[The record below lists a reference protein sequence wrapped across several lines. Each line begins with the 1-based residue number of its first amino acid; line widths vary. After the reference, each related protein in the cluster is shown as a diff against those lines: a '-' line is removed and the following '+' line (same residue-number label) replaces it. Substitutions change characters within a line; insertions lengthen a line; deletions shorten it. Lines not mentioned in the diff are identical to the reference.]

1 MSCFGL
7 GGILNGSTVISGS
20 ELVPFFNPQSQ
31 LFDQAKGDFSEL
43 TNGYEFRVRYSF
55 LTTWVRHYKVL
66 PFALLFMLPAIVW
79 SAYLITSWFI
89 ARVFTQ
95 LSRVAIYAGT
105 AFPTA
110 LIYLIT
116 IYAKITHFY
125 TLVLGLCLFTVSGS
139 RDARRDPL
147 PRGPLA
153 APGGPGL
160 RDHSSQPR
168 GPLFGALRAL
178 HGRHG
183 HDPCSRRVIEVDPRG
198 RLRAPALTPARP
210 TPAAAHSWR
219 AVEPLHP
226 PLQHDH
232 SGAVS
237 PRSPCCSSSLLCPT
251 RSS

>member
-1 MSCFGL
+1 MVHRPSVYSAVPGRDLRRNGL
-7 GGILNGSTVISGS
+7 PDGPHLPHHDLRQNHPLLHTRARPLS
-20 ELVPFFNPQSQ
+20 LH
-31 LFDQAKGDFSEL
+31 
-43 TNGYEFRVRYSF
+43 RV
-55 LTTWVRHYKVL
+55 
-66 PFALLFMLPAIVW
+66 
-79 SAYLITSWFI
+79 
-89 ARVFTQ
+89 
-95 LSRVAIYAGT
+95 
-105 AFPTA
+105 
-110 LIYLIT
+110 
-116 IYAKITHFY
+116 
-125 TLVLGLCLFTVSGS
+125 GS

-232 SGAVS
+232 RALCHRVR
-237 PRSPCCSSSLLCPT
+237 PAARHRSCALRDLREVRRASWRGRSRPDRSWRLLLH
-251 RSS
+251 